1 MVGEKRLSCT
11 PVLGDF
17 SSLPVAH
24 LAFLPAF
31 DAGVLAL
38 TPIAPFR
45 PRRWRGAILPRQSVF
60 EFEILDRGKR
70 PVSAVPD
77 FHEVRDVSKVIVRE
91 VRGIQ
96 FNLLFDPGQHLEER
110 ILREQ
115 FLS

>member
-45 PRRWRGAILPRQSVF
+45 PRQSVF